1 MSRGEE
7 IHNGTIAGRKV
18 RTDKSRGEESK
29 LEWTV
34 ERCVWAVGTRRAE
47 IHDGTIPGA
56 RGKAE

>member
-7 IHNGTIAGRKV
+7 IHYGTIPGRKV

-34 ERCVWAVGTRRAE
+34 ERCVWAGGSRGAE
-47 IHDGTIPGA
+47 IHDRTIAGA
-56 RGKAE
+56 RGKAG